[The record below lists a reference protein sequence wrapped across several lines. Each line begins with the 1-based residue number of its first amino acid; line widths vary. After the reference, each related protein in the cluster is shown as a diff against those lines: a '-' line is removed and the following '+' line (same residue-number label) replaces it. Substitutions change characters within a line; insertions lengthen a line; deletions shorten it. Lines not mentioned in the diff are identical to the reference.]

1 MPRYRSFTLLS
12 IGLLLFCTGVVH
24 SQERRTE
31 ISVDFRVNST
41 TIDSAYSDNAARM
54 REIVTFLQN
63 VRQDS
68 TTNIV
73 GVSFCG
79 AASPDGSSQ
88 LNSKLARG
96 RLSALERLVRQQV
109 YIPDS
114 LITRDDSYIPWD
126 YLRSQIENSDLQGR
140 DAVIAILKEEARP
153 EGCPGAEAHTD
164 NRIVKLKRLDGG
176 RVWQQMN
183 ELFFSRMRN
192 ACAVI
197 VTYREEIPPVP
208 EPMPVPDTAMVVPE
222 PVAETAETVPDTAVM
237 AAPAIPAAGE
247 WTRRLHLKTNA
258 LGWGLAIANVAAE
271 VDLARHWSFALP
283 VYYSA
288 WDYFTSDIKFRTF
301 ALQPEFRYWP
311 SEHND
316 GFFAGAHFSLAYYNL
331 ATNGDYRYQ
340 DHSRST
346 PALGGGLSVG
356 YRLPIG
362 SSNRWRV
369 EFSLGAGVYSLHY
382 DKFRNTPR
390 TSDGLLVESVKKT
403 YWGIDQAA
411 VSFSYTFD
419 LKKKKGGSR

>member
-12 IGLLLFCTGVVH
+12 IGLLLFCTGVAH

-109 YIPDS
+109 DIPDS

-140 DAVIAILKEEARP
+140 DAVIAILEDGARP
-153 EGCPGAEAHTD
+153 EDCPHTEAHTD
-164 NRIVKLKRLDGG
+164 DRVARLKRLDGG
-176 RVWQQMN
+176 KVWQQMN
-183 ELFFSRMRN
+183 SLYFSRMRN

-197 VTYREEIPPVP
+197 VTYRKEVPPVP
-208 EPMPVPDTAMVVPE
+208 EPAAVVTE
-222 PVAETAETVPDTAVM
+222 PVAETAEAVPDTAAVTE
-237 AAPAIPAAGE
+237 PLVPPVE
-247 WTRRLHLKTNA
+247 QWTRRLHLKTNV

-316 GFFAGAHFSLAYYNL
+316 GFFAGAHLGLAYYNL

-346 PALGGGLSVG
+346 PALGGGVSVG

-362 SSNRWRV
+362 GSNRWRV

-390 TSDGLLVESVKKT
+390 TSDGLMVESVKKT

>member
-12 IGLLLFCTGVVH
+12 IGLLLFCTGVAH

-31 ISVDFRVNST
+31 ISVDFRVNSI

-109 YIPDS
+109 DIPDS

-126 YLRSQIENSDLQGR
+126 YLRSQIENSDLQGK
-140 DAVIAILKEEARP
+140 DAVIAILGDGARP
-153 EGCPGAEAHTD
+153 EDCPHTEAHTD
-164 NRIVKLKRLDGG
+164 DRVARLKRLDGG
-176 RVWQQMN
+176 KVWQQMN
-183 ELFFSRMRN
+183 SLYFSRMRN

-197 VTYREEIPPVP
+197 VTYRKEVPPVP
-208 EPMPVPDTAMVVPE
+208 EPAAVVAE
-222 PVAETAETVPDTAVM
+222 PVAETAEAVPDTAAVTE
-237 AAPAIPAAGE
+237 PLVPPVE
-247 WTRRLHLKTNA
+247 QWTRRLHLKTNA

-316 GFFAGAHFSLAYYNL
+316 GFFAGAHLGLAYYNL

-346 PALGGGLSVG
+346 PALGGGVSVG

-362 SSNRWRV
+362 GSNRWRV

-390 TSDGLLVESVKKT
+390 TSDGLMVESVKKT

>member
-1 MPRYRSFTLLS
+1 MT
-12 IGLLLFCTGVVH
+12 H
-24 SQERRTE
+24 AQEYRTE
-31 ISVDFRVNST
+31 VRIDFRVNSI

-79 AASPDGSSQ
+79 AASPDGSYQ

-96 RLSALERLVRQQV
+96 RLSALERFVRQQV

-114 LITRDDSYIPWD
+114 LITRDDSYIPWN
-126 YLRSQIENSDLQGR
+126 YLWSQVKKTDFRQR
-140 DAVIAILKEEARP
+140 DKILSIIDEEPRLVIYHY
-153 EGCPGAEAHTD
+153 PGKLVDH
-164 NRIVKLKRLDGG
+164 RIMKLKQLDGG
-176 RVWQQMN
+176 KVWQQMN
-183 ELFFSRMRN
+183 SLYFSRMRN

-197 VTYREEIPPVP
+197 VTYRKEIPHIQEAETLPEIIPDTTVIETVPVV
-208 EPMPVPDTAMVVPE
+208 ETVGIVPDTAAVTEPLVP
-222 PVAETAETVPDTAVM
+222 PVEQ
-237 AAPAIPAAGE
+237 

-316 GFFAGAHFSLAYYNL
+316 GFFAGAHLGLAYYNL

-346 PALGGGLSVG
+346 PALGGGVSVG

-362 SSNRWRV
+362 GSNRWRV

-390 TSDGLLVESVKKT
+390 TSDGLMVESVKKT